1 MSRKTIKVVIPE
13 NAEELIDL
21 SKLIYQK
28 HVLDAGTGPLN
39 GLNMTDFDMKTQSAN
54 TFHLQSEQLHRDAVT
69 ATQNRDLALGLSEG
83 QTSMQPGTVDFYV
96 RSIVDVL
103 LGHFRGNEQKLGDY
117 GFTVVEG
124 TASTKSKPAEPT
136 PAPGPTPGPVPP
148 PAPTDPV

>member
-1 MSRKTIKVVIPE
+1 MSRKTIKVEIPV

-21 SKLIYQK
+21 AKLIHQK

-39 GLNMTDFDMKTQSAN
+39 GLNMTDFDTKTQSAN
-54 TFHLQSEQLHRDAVT
+54 TFHLQSEALHRDAVT

-96 RSIVDVL
+96 RSVVDVL

-117 GFTVVEG
+117 GFIVVEG
-124 TASTKSKPAEPT
+124 TASSKSKPADPT
-136 PAPGPTPGPVPP
+136 NPTP
-148 PAPTDPV
+148 PAPPVDPA

>member
-1 MSRKTIKVVIPE
+1 MSRKTIKVVVPE
-13 NAEELIDL
+13 NAEELMDL

-28 HVLDAGTGPLN
+28 HVADGGTGPLN
-39 GLNMTDFDMKTQSAN
+39 GLNMTDFDAKTQSADA
-54 TFHLQSEQLHRDAVT
+54 FHLQSEQLHRDAVT

-117 GFTVVEG
+117 GFTVVEE
-124 TASTKSKPAEPT
+124 TASAKSKPTDPAPET
-136 PAPGPTPGPVPP
+136 PAPPTP
-148 PAPTDPV
+148 